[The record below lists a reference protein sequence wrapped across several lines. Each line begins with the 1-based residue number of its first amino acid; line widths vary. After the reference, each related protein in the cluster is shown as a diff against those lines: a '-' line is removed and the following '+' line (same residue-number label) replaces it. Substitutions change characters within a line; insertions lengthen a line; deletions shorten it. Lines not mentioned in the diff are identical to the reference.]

1 MLYLVVSTFPQ
12 TVEDQ
17 LSTDA
22 AIFKSRGKMVK
33 NDNIAISIPPFDCYD
48 DSNAILRKQIAS
60 ICCGSFPNQWT
71 FHFPPQPIV
80 ARRGAVVKQL
90 VSRTFSHCEVVP
102 GGTNAHCANMQS
114 QCEMSSSSG
123 TTDCETKY
131 KDGYRTGYLKDDYPS
146 SSGSGFGSSSGS
158 SSGSSDVSTQYT
170 SIVVTAINDETAN
183 FINDDNYTSISID
196 SGISGATC
204 STVPRNYRVL
214 FTKTYLDQANSP
226 GTFLINNAGIG
237 NRVTQAGNEGTLSTA
252 VAAGVDKIYI
262 NVDNDQSFD
271 GATELCIKNV
281 VNVWTLSISPERMT
295 HPVGTQVTQRM
306 THADS
311 ASGTLKVCSF
321 HI

>member
-80 ARRGAVVKQL
+80 ARRGAIVKQL

-102 GGTNAHCANMQS
+102 GGSNAHCANMKT
-114 QCEMSSSSG
+114 QCESSSSSG

-131 KDGYRTGYLKDDYPS
+131 KDGYRTGYLKDNYPS
-146 SSGSGFGSSSGS
+146 SSGSGSGSSSGI

-183 FINDDNYTSISID
+183 FINDDDYTSISID

-204 STVPRNYRVL
+204 STVQRNYEIEL
-214 FTKTYLDQANSP
+214 MTNT
-226 GTFLINNAGIG
+226 TINAGIG
-237 NRVTQAGNEGTLSTA
+237 NRVTQAGIEGTLSTA
-252 VAAGVDKIYI
+252 VAGEVTKIYI
-262 NVDNDQSFD
+262 NADNDQSFD
-271 GATELCIKNV
+271 STAEMCIKNV
-281 VNVWTLSISPERMT
+281 VNVWTLSISPESMT